1 MLGDMVIRKITLQVN
16 LDDFST
22 DLNNLLKFC
31 KIEKAHF
38 VGLSMGA
45 RIAMHYYLNNTSKV
59 LSLTL
64 CNCFYSF
71 GKSMS
76 KQKQDEYINLR
87 EKPLLEGKT
96 FSDIAPGIIRSLVKP
111 DCNKVLLMN

>member
-1 MLGDMVIRKITLQVN
+1 M
-16 LDDFST
+16 DDFST

-76 KQKQDEYINLR
+76 KQKNKMNISILG
-87 EKPLLEGKT
+87 KTSLEGKT

-111 DCNKVLLMN
+111 DCKQGVIDELTKAFQF